1 MLTRRSL
8 LAGVGGLY
16 VAARAS
22 RLLAAA
28 TGLKTSVAFDVP
40 HGACD
45 THVHVIGDPA
55 EFPMS
60 PEREYTPPP
69 ATADQLL
76 EVQKALKLDRVVIVT
91 PGIYDDNSATLAAIK
106 QLGLERARGVAFVAG
121 NTPSEALDS
130 MRAGGIAGIRL
141 LPAGTGAFDPAAGA
155 KHLDDAIEIAKSRAW
170 HLQIATPPDVIAALA
185 TQLASCPVPVVLDT
199 FGWVAGGVEQPGFE
213 TILSLMRSG
222 RAYVKL
228 TQPYRI
234 SKKPPNYQDLIPLVR
249 ALLAANP
256 DRLLWGSGWPNV
268 RSEGLPGH
276 AKTDLAP
283 NLPVDVA
290 NLLNLLAVWVPDVET
305 RRKILVDNPAR
316 LYGF

>member
-8 LAGVGGLY
+8 VAGVSGLY

-28 TGLKTSVAFDVP
+28 GNLKTSVSFEVP
-40 HGACD
+40 RGACD

-60 PEREYTPPP
+60 REREYTPPA

-76 EVQKALKLDRVVIVT
+76 EVQKFLKLDRVVIVT
-91 PGIYDDNSATLAAIK
+91 PEIYDDNSATLAAIK
-106 QLGLERARGVAFVAG
+106 QLGLERARGVALVAA
-121 NTPSEALDS
+121 NTPSETLDS
-130 MRAGGIAGIRL
+130 MRTGGIAGIRL
-141 LPAGTGAFDPAAGA
+141 FLVGAGAFNPAAAA
-155 KHLDDAIEIAKSRAW
+155 KHLDDAIEMAKSRVW

-185 TQLASCPVPVVLDT
+185 NQLASCPVPVVLDT

-222 RAYVKL
+222 RAYVKFA
-228 TQPYRI
+228 QPYRI
-234 SKKPPNYQDLIPLVR
+234 SKKSPNYEDLIPVVR

-268 RSEGLPGH
+268 RSEGVPGR
-276 AKTDLAP
+276 AKTDLSP

-290 NLLNLLAVWVPDVET
+290 NLLNLLAVWVPDGET

>member
-16 VAARAS
+16 VAARAC
-22 RLLAAA
+22 RRPAAA
-28 TGLKTSVAFDVP
+28 ASSKTPVAFDVP
-40 HGACD
+40 PGACD
-45 THVHVIGDPA
+45 THVHVIGDQA

-76 EVQKALKLDRVVIVT
+76 EVQKILKLDRVVIVT
-91 PGIYDDNSATLAAIK
+91 PTIYDDNSATLAAIK
-106 QLGLERARGVAFVAG
+106 QLGLERARGVALVAA
-121 NTPSEALDS
+121 NTPSEVLDL
-130 MRAGGIAGIRL
+130 MRTRGIAGIRL
-141 LPAGTGAFDPAAGA
+141 FLAGTGAFNPAAAA
-155 KHLDDAIEIAKSRAW
+155 KHLDDAINIAKPRTW
-170 HLQIATPPDVIAALA
+170 NLQIATPPDVIAALA

-199 FGWVAGGVEQPGFE
+199 FGWVAGGAEQPGFE

-222 RAYVKL
+222 RAYVKFAE
-228 TQPYRI
+228 PYRI
-234 SKKPPNYQDLIPLVR
+234 SKKPPNYQDLIPVIR

-268 RSEGLPGH
+268 SGPLPGH
-276 AKTDLAP
+276 TKTDLAP
-283 NLPVDVA
+283 NLPIDVA

>member
-1 MLTRRSL
+1 
-8 LAGVGGLY
+8 
-16 VAARAS
+16 
-22 RLLAAA
+22 
-28 TGLKTSVAFDVP
+28 
-40 HGACD
+40 
-45 THVHVIGDPA
+45 
-55 EFPMS
+55 MS

-76 EVQKALKLDRVVIVT
+76 EVQKFLKLDRVVIVT

-106 QLGLERARGVAFVAG
+106 QLGLDRARGVAFVAA
-121 NTPSEALDS
+121 NTPSETLDS
-130 MRAGGIAGIRL
+130 MRASGIAGIRL
-141 LPAGTGAFDPAAGA
+141 FLAGTGAFNPAAAA
-155 KHLDDAIEIAKSRAW
+155 KHLDEAVDIAKPRTW

-222 RAYVKL
+222 RAYVKF

-234 SKKPPNYQDLIPLVR
+234 SNNPPNYEDLLPVIR

-268 RSEGLPGH
+268 RSEGLPGR

-283 NLPVDVA
+283 NLPVDAA
-290 NLLNLLAVWVPDVET
+290 NLLNLLAVWVPDGET